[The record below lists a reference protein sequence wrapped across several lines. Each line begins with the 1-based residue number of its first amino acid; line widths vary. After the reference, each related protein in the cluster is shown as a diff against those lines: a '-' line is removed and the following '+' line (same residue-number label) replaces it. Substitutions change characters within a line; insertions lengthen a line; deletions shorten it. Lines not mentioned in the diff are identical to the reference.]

1 MSEFIKTPKGA
12 YNLTYEEIPT
22 EDLWMDGELRKV
34 DVISRIM
41 RKVLD
46 EGDWILIR
54 KTDEHKQALIDAG
67 RL

>member
-1 MSEFIKTPKGA
+1 MSEFIKAPRGA
-12 YNLTYEEIPT
+12 YNLAYEEVPT
-22 EDLWMDGELRKV
+22 EDLWMDGELGRV

-41 RKVLD
+41 TKVLD

>member
-12 YNLTYEEIPT
+12 YNLTYEEIPA
-22 EDLWMDGELRKV
+22 EDLWMDGELGRV

-41 RKVLD
+41 TKVLD